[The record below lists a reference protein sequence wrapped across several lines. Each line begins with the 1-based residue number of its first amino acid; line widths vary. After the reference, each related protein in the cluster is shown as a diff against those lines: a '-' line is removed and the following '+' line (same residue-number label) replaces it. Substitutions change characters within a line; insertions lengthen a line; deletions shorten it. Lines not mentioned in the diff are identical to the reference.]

1 MKKMNKK
8 EKLEFENNTRMA
20 FRLLLMTMN
29 KLNIPHGIS
38 STYKLKNGETY
49 TLKFEKL

>member
-8 EKLEFENNTRMA
+8 EKLEFEKITSTAGMLLIMA
-20 FRLLLMTMN
+20 MH
-29 KLNIPHGIS
+29 KLNIPSGIS

>member
-1 MKKMNKK
+1 MKEMTKK
-8 EKLEFENNTRMA
+8 EKLEFENNTKMA

-29 KLNIPHGIS
+29 KLNIPHFIT

-49 TLKFEKL
+49 TLRFEKL